1 MKHKLLAFLFIATA
15 TLLFFNSCKKNSDN
29 PTSTP
34 THSEIL
40 NAGSSKT
47 WQIEKIYINDTLLA
61 LTPEQLNYTKTYK
74 SDSAFFDSDGI
85 SGKYRLINEGKKL
98 EESLILGGTGTS
110 YYDVEVLTASQLVL
124 KLTSDGANTFNNK
137 FYFRAK

>member
-1 MKHKLLAFLFIATA
+1 MKHKLTVLLFLSI
-15 TLLFFNSCKKNSDN
+15 TLLSINSCKKNTDN
-29 PTSTP
+29 PTPTP
-34 THSEIL
+34 TPSEIL

-74 SDSAFFDSDGI
+74 SDSSFFDSDAI
-85 SGKYRLINEGKKL
+85 SGKYKLTNDGKKL
-98 EESLILGGTGTS
+98 EESLIIGGSGTS

-124 KLTSDGANTFNNK
+124 KLTSDGTNTYNNK